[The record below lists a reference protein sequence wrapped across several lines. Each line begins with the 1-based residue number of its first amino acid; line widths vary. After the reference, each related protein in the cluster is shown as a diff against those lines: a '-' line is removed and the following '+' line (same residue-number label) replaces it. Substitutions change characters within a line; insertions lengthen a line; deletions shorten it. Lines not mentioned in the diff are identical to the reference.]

1 MLWEKPVARLS
12 ALERLA
18 QGLWGPPHAYVASLQ
33 VFPDISADILTREL
47 KLGAKGEARGKLD
60 EPASNSATFDEV
72 EHGVIERIYAE
83 RKAAHQEVVDQL
95 ETYASRLGAL
105 DFEGRFATIAH
116 AAPAAVGE
124 FKAEAVQGRDL
135 LYQLRRTLVENEQER
150 NAFRIRHRLVRAP
163 RVSGGIATFLKVAL
177 LFFLFVVET
186 YINGV
191 FLAKGSELGLL
202 GGVVEA
208 LVFAVLNLVVS
219 FFIGLLGVR
228 QINSR
233 GLFRKLTGLVSI
245 LFWFAFAVGLNL
257 ALAHYREISGVI
269 YEDAGAQV
277 LKRLM
282 TAPAG
287 LVDIKSW
294 LFFSLGFVF
303 AVAALI
309 DGIFFTDPCP
319 GYAELQKRVLRAHDD
334 YIGHKFALIDEL
346 KSIREDAILQMEESQ
361 RDLGKRRG
369 EHDSI
374 LEARSRL
381 LALFDQHQEQL
392 QRTANALLAN
402 YRSANRQARYSVAPA
417 RFDQP
422 WIMERIRVDADLSPS
437 LVRNELDD
445 EIKAMQDLLKTEII
459 AIHRAFDD
467 AIESYR
473 QIDDLVPEEPYAH
486 ATNKAA

>member
-1 MLWEKPVARLS
+1 LGIKPVVRLS

-18 QGLWGPPHAYVASLQ
+18 QGLWGPTHAYVPSLQ
-33 VFPDISADILTREL
+33 VFPDISADVLTRDL
-47 KLGAKGEARGKLD
+47 KLAAKGEQRGKLD

-72 EHGVIERIYAE
+72 EHAVVERIYAE
-83 RKAAHQEVVDQL
+83 RKAAYQEMVDQL
-95 ETYASRLGAL
+95 ETYSHRLGAL

-124 FKAEAVQGRDL
+124 FKAEAIQGRDM
-135 LYQLRRTLVENEQER
+135 LYQLRRTLIENEQER
-150 NAFRIRHRLVRAP
+150 DAFRRRHRLVRAP
-163 RVSGGIATFLKVAL
+163 RVSSGIATFLKIAF

-186 YINGV
+186 YINGA

-219 FFIGLLGVR
+219 FFVGLLGVR

-233 GLFRKLTGLVSI
+233 GFFRKLTGLLSI
-245 LFWFAFAVGLNL
+245 VFWFAFAVGLNL

-269 YEDAGAQV
+269 YDDAGAQV

-287 LVDIKSW
+287 LVDVKSW

-303 AVAALI
+303 SVAALI

-334 YIGHKFALIDEL
+334 YIDHKVDLIDNL
-346 KSIREDAILQMEESQ
+346 K
-361 RDLGKRRG
+361 
-369 EHDSI
+369 
-374 LEARSRL
+374 
-381 LALFDQHQEQL
+381 
-392 QRTANALLAN
+392 
-402 YRSANRQARYSVAPA
+402 
-417 RFDQP
+417 
-422 WIMERIRVDADLSPS
+422 
-437 LVRNELDD
+437 
-445 EIKAMQDLLKTEII
+445 
-459 AIHRAFDD
+459 
-467 AIESYR
+467 
-473 QIDDLVPEEPYAH
+473 
-486 ATNKAA
+486 